1 MDTSKP
7 SRPNAPPKENG
18 KGSGKGNGKAKG
30 TERRDKS
37 DALRREA
44 YHIALTARDDAKPF
58 GSQRGGETI
67 LNARGKAIAACW
79 RELAVIRPVLEP
91 DVLMIGPRRVQG
103 ILLFKAKGPEVPPL
117 ADAVKL
123 FKVLSSLRLAQLGKT
138 AAARNIP
145 ATPGPG
151 SPASAVPARRAAAP
165 SALWKKGFT
174 EKPISGSADLAEQ
187 RKALKGLQ
195 AR

>member
-1 MDTSKP
+1 MDTSNP
-7 SRPNAPPKENG
+7 SRRNSLQKDLKEDLQKG
-18 KGSGKGNGKAKG
+18 KRKG
-30 TERRDKS
+30 TRDKS

-44 YHIALTARDDAKPF
+44 YHIVLTARDDAKPF

-79 RELAVIRPVLEP
+79 RELTVIRPILEP
-91 DVLMIGPRRVQG
+91 DALVIGPRRVQG
-103 ILLFKAKGPEVPPL
+103 ILLFKAKDPDAPTL

-138 AAARNIP
+138 SATRN
-145 ATPGPG
+145 AHASSG
-151 SPASAVPARRAAAP
+151 PASAAPARRAAAP

-174 EKPISGSADLAEQ
+174 ETPISGSADLAEA

>member
-7 SRPNAPPKENG
+7 SRRNSPLQ
-18 KGSGKGNGKAKG
+18 GKGNGKR
-30 TERRDKS
+30 TEDKS

-79 RELAVIRPVLEP
+79 RELATIRPILEP

-103 ILLFKAKGPEVPPL
+103 ILLFKAKGPEAPAL

-138 AAARNIP
+138 AAASRNTL
-145 ATPGPG
+145 ATQGPDAAG
-151 SPASAVPARRAAAP
+151 TAVPARRAPASA
-165 SALWKKGFT
+165 ALWKKGFT